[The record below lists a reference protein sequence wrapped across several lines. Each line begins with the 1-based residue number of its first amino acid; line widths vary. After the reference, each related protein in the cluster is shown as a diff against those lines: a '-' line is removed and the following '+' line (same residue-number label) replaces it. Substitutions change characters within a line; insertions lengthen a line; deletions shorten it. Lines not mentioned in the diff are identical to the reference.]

1 MFVVGMSIRRTV
13 VADVTRT
20 EERLVHIESA
30 VAHLQHDYEQLHR
43 VFLELQTEL
52 RGLHQ
57 LVLRLEHRVD
67 RLQEEPEV
75 RSPEAERPPH
85 Y

>member
-1 MFVVGMSIRRTV
+1 MTPSN
-13 VADVTRT
+13 DD
-20 EERLVHIESA
+20 RLMQIESA

-43 VFLELQTEL
+43 VFLELQQEL
-52 RGLHQ
+52 RGLNH
-57 LVLRLEHRVD
+57 LLLRLENRID
-67 RLQEEPEV
+67 SLGDEPEV

>member
-1 MFVVGMSIRRTV
+1 MSN
-13 VADVTRT
+13 DDH
-20 EERLVHIESA
+20 LVPIESA
-30 VAHLQHDYEQLHR
+30 VAHLQHDCEQLHR
-43 VFLELQTEL
+43 ACVDLQSEL
-52 RGLHQ
+52 RALHQ

-67 RLQEEPEV
+67 RLETEPEV